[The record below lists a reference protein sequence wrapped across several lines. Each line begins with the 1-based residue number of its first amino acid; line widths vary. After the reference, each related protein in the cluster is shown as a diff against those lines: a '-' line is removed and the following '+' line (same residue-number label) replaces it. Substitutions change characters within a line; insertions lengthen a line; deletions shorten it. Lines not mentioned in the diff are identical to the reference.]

1 MRGRLLTSLLA
12 TLLAAPLANS
22 ARADDAPPFPPVQQE
37 ELYVSAMKA
46 LADGHPDDATR
57 LLMRFL
63 EKEPQHAG
71 AWLDLAISQCELGHG
86 AEAER
91 LFVEIE
97 RRFAP
102 PPGIV
107 EVIQGHRAR
116 GCHPLPAGRR
126 DLLSLALGRGYD
138 DNVNQGA
145 SSAFF
150 STGSGANYL
159 QWQLTPDYLPKAD
172 GYSLL
177 STDYS
182 GNLGQGKLLGFAQL
196 RVRRHDHEHEQDMAS
211 ALAGLEQPWQLG
223 HWRGRA
229 TAGLSAMQL
238 NGHYYQ
244 RQAQVQLRATPP
256 LDLPEALE
264 WSLTSGLSHVT
275 YPTRTKYDAN
285 TVELGS
291 ALNYR
296 DNVRQA
302 LAGVGVL
309 SDHGQ
314 AGRLGGNR
322 DGWYG
327 NLLLYSNLGERFS
340 GQLGWTRQ
348 VWRGSTVYSPNVIDL
363 VRRQDTRLL
372 TASVSL
378 QLPAHHSLQL
388 EWRATQNRENISL
401 FQYNSRSLQLTWRWD
416 DF

>member
-1 MRGRLLTSLLA
+1 MTRRPLMSLLAALLA
-12 TLLAAPLANS
+12 TLSLPA
-22 ARADDAPPFPPVQQE
+22 ARADEAPPFPPVQQE

-46 LADGHPDDATR
+46 LADGRPDDATR

-86 AEAER
+86 TEAER

-116 GCHPLPAGRR
+116 GCHPLPPGRR
-126 DLLSLALGRGYD
+126 DLLSLSAGRGYD
-138 DNVNQGA
+138 NNVNQGA

-159 QWQLTPDYLPKAD
+159 QWQLTPEYLPKAD

-177 STDYS
+177 SADYS
-182 GNLGQGKLLGFAQL
+182 GNLGQSKLLGFAQL
-196 RVRRHDHEHEQDMAS
+196 RVRRHDHEHEQDMTS
-211 ALAGLEQPWQLG
+211 ALVGLEQPWQLG
-223 HWRGRA
+223 QWRGRA
-229 TAGLSAMQL
+229 TAGLSALQL

-256 LDLPEALE
+256 VDLPEALE

-291 ALNYR
+291 TLNYR

-348 VWRGSTVYSPNVIDL
+348 VWRGASVYSPNVIDL

-372 TASVSL
+372 TASVSM

-388 EWRATQNRENISL
+388 EWRSTQNRENISL
-401 FQYNSRSLQLTWRWD
+401 FQYNSRSLQLTWHWD
-416 DF
+416 GF

>member
-1 MRGRLLTSLLA
+1 MTRRPLMSLLAALLA
-12 TLLAAPLANS
+12 TLSLHA
-22 ARADDAPPFPPVQQE
+22 ARADEAPPFPPVQQE

-46 LADGHPDDATR
+46 LADGRPDDATR

-86 AEAER
+86 VEAER

-116 GCHPLPAGRR
+116 GCHPLPAGKR

-138 DNVNQGA
+138 NNVNQGA

-159 QWQLTPDYLPKAD
+159 QWQLTPEYLPKAD

-177 STDYS
+177 SADYS
-182 GNLGQGKLLGFAQL
+182 GNLGQSKLLGFAQL
-196 RVRRHDHEHEQDMAS
+196 RVRRHDHEHEQDMTS

-223 HWRGRA
+223 QWRGRA
-229 TAGLSAMQL
+229 TAGLSALQL

-256 LDLPEALE
+256 VDLPDALE

-291 ALNYR
+291 TLNYR

-348 VWRGSTVYSPNVIDL
+348 VWRGASVYSPNVIDL

-372 TASVSL
+372 TASVSM

-388 EWRATQNRENISL
+388 EWRSTQNRENISL

-416 DF
+416 GF

>member
-1 MRGRLLTSLLA
+1 MKRWLMPPLLA
-12 TLLAAPLANS
+12 WSLASP
-22 ARADDAPPFPPVQQE
+22 ARADEAPPFPPVQQE
-37 ELYVSAMKA
+37 ELYVTAMKA
-46 LADGHPDDATR
+46 LADGHPDEATR

-63 EKEPQHAG
+63 EREPQHAG

-107 EVIQGHRAR
+107 EVIQGHRNR
-116 GCHPLPAGRR
+116 GCHPVPAGQR
-126 DLLSLALGRGYD
+126 DLLSLSLGRGYD

-145 SSAFF
+145 SNPNF
-150 STGSGANYL
+150 STGSGANFL
-159 QWQLTPDYLPKAD
+159 QWELGPDYLPKAD
-172 GYSLL
+172 GYTLL
-177 STDYS
+177 SADYNT
-182 GNLGQGKLLGFAQL
+182 GLGESKLLGFVQL
-196 RVRRHDHEHEQDMAS
+196 RARRHDHEHEQDTTS
-211 ALAGLEQPWQLG
+211 VLAGLEQPWRLAS
-223 HWRGRA
+223 WRGRA

-238 NGHYYQ
+238 DGHYYQ

-256 LDLPEALE
+256 LDLPEALD

-285 TVELGS
+285 TLELGT

-296 DNVRQA
+296 DDIRQA
-302 LAGVGVL
+302 LLGAGVL

-322 DGWYG
+322 EGWYG
-327 NLLLYSNLGERFS
+327 NLLLYSNLGDRFS

-348 VWRGSTVYSPNVIDL
+348 VWRGSAVYSPNVIDL

-372 TASVSL
+372 TASVVL
-378 QLPAHHSLQL
+378 QLPARHSVQL
-388 EWRATQNRENISL
+388 EWRSTQNRENISL
-401 FQYNSRSLQLTWRWD
+401 FQYNSRSVQLTWRWD
-416 DF
+416 NF

>member
-1 MRGRLLTSLLA
+1 MRRWLPTPLPAALLA
-12 TLLAAPLANS
+12 ALLAAP
-22 ARADDAPPFPPVQQE
+22 ARADEAAPIRPVQQE
-37 ELYVSAMKA
+37 ELYVNAMKA
-46 LADGHPDDATR
+46 LADGHPDEATR

-63 EKEPQHAG
+63 EREPQHAG

-126 DLLSLALGRGYD
+126 NLLSLSLGRGYD

-145 SSAFF
+145 SNAFF
-150 STGSGANYL
+150 STGSGANFL
-159 QWQLTPDYLPKAD
+159 QWELTPDYLPKAD
-172 GYSLL
+172 GYTLL
-177 STDYS
+177 SADYS
-182 GNLGQGKLLGFAQL
+182 GNLGQGHLLGFAQL
-196 RVRRHDHEHEQDMAS
+196 RVRRHDHEHTQDVAS
-211 ALAGLEQPWQLG
+211 ALTGLEQPWRLG
-223 HWRGRA
+223 EWRGRA

-238 NGHYYQ
+238 GGHYYQ

-256 LDLPEALE
+256 LDLPDALE
-264 WSLTSGLSHVT
+264 WSLTSGFSHVT

-285 TVELGS
+285 TLELGTT
-291 ALNYR
+291 LNYR
-296 DNVRQA
+296 DDQRQA
-302 LAGVGVL
+302 LLGAGVL

-327 NLLLYSNLGERFS
+327 NLLLYSNFGEHFG

-348 VWRGSTVYSPNVIDL
+348 VWRGAAVYSPNVIDM
-363 VRRQDTRLL
+363 VRHQDTRLL
-372 TASVSL
+372 TASVAL

-388 EWRATQNRENISL
+388 EWRATRNKENISL

-416 DF
+416 GF

>member
-1 MRGRLLTSLLA
+1 MRRRLLTSVLA
-12 TLLAAPLANS
+12 TVLATALAGP
-22 ARADDAPPFPPVQQE
+22 ARADEAPPFPPVQQE

-107 EVIQGHRAR
+107 EVIQGHRTR

-126 DLLSLALGRGYD
+126 DLLSLSAGRGYD
-138 DNVNQGA
+138 NNVNQGA
-145 SSAFF
+145 SNAFF

-177 STDYS
+177 TADYS
-182 GNLGQGKLLGFAQL
+182 GNLGQSKLLGFAQL

-211 ALAGLEQPWQLG
+211 ALAGLEQPWQWG
-223 HWRGRA
+223 QWRGRA
-229 TAGLSAMQL
+229 TAGLSALEL

-256 LDLPEALE
+256 VDLPEALE

-285 TVELGS
+285 TVELS
-291 ALNYR
+291 STLNYR

-372 TASVSL
+372 TASISM

-388 EWRATQNRENISL
+388 EWRSTQNRENISL
-401 FQYNSRSLQLTWRWD
+401 FQYNSRSLQLTWHWD
-416 DF
+416 GF